1 MFVRVVLDCLVVDLG
16 ANLDRVEQMNEELP
30 IWIMEPDP
38 TEKWHSWTEKFTQ
51 PRQKAEL
58 ISEWTSIDDIKRRLK
73 EVRQYARDNN
83 AALVEQLKASL
94 SEKYPQV
101 AISSAPDSAAAL
113 SYIAGISDGIKTISI
128 NNSRS
133 VTQEL
138 KPGLVA
144 NGFTVI
150 ESYYDEFEFRDK
162 ARKSVEY
169 WELPQA
175 VDNEHKGT
183 FDVSVKMSGVDSPA
197 AAGTKSY
204 LAVLGVNAVSAED
217 GTVFFLQ
224 HFRNIYN
231 DVSQAKKVV
240 LVVGLDKIVKDRE
253 AAAFQ
258 AKCMGMF
265 GAETVI
271 LGVQPKP
278 AKTAT
283 IAELPF
289 LPGNGDRELHLIILD
304 NKRTGLLQSQFK
316 DFFLCIGC
324 RTCTGACPAYLSGK
338 PLSPKELILNVK
350 GHLSEVGFEQLMQ
363 ESGTETPQTGADE
376 GRGDAVITEEEI
388 WACTTCRACQQACPL
403 QLKHTD
409 AIVGLRQN
417 LTLVQSK
424 MPETIQL
431 MLRNMDSRGHPWAG
445 VQSLRLRGDWTSET
459 DVKVISEDNAGSVDV
474 LFWVGCTGALVDR
487 NIATTF
493 AVVSLLK
500 KAGVNFGVLGGA
512 ENCCGD
518 PARRAGYEFQFQ
530 MMAEQNIELFKRHGV
545 KKVVTACPHCFNTLK
560 NEYPQFGGECEIIHH
575 TQLIGEL
582 QKEKR
587 LGLYEDKGGTV
598 TYHDPCYLGRHND
611 IYEPARQIL
620 SRIPDTTLV
629 EMEQNRQRSFCCGGG
644 GSRLWLE
651 ERIGKKI
658 NEMRTDRAL
667 QTKAETMVTA
677 CPYCLQMF
685 EDVVKA
691 KGDAVSLKVMDI
703 AEVLDRSLAK

>member
-1 MFVRVVLDCLVVDLG
+1 LG
-16 ANLDRVEQMNEELP
+16 VSSAFGAARAIFDRVELMNIELP
-30 IWIMEPDP
+30 IWILEPDP
-38 TEKWHSWTEKFTQ
+38 TEKWNSWTKRFTE
-51 PRQKAEL
+51 PKMKSDL
-58 ISEWTSIDDIKRRLK
+58 ITEFTSIDDIKRQLK
-73 EVRQYARDNN
+73 DVRQYARDNSE
-83 AALVEQLKASL
+83 ALVAELKANL
-94 SEKYPQV
+94 SQRYPGV
-101 AISSAPDSAAAL
+101 TVTSAADSAEAL
-113 SYIAGISDGIKTISI
+113 SYITRVADGIKTVSI

-133 VTQEL
+133 VNQEL

-150 ESYYDEFEFRDK
+150 ESYYDEFEFKDK
-162 ARKSVEY
+162 DRKSLEY

-175 VDNEHKGT
+175 VDKEHKGT
-183 FDVSVKMSGVDSPA
+183 FDVSTRMGGVDPA
-197 AAGTKSY
+197 PPGGTRSY
-204 LAVLGVNAVSAED
+204 LAVLGVNAISAAD
-217 GTVFFLQ
+217 GTVCFLQ
-224 HFRNIYN
+224 HFRNIHN
-231 DVSQAKKVV
+231 DLRQARKIV

-265 GAETVI
+265 GAEAVI

-278 AKTAT
+278 AQTPT

-289 LPGNGDRELHLIILD
+289 VPGDSGRELHVIILD
-304 NKRTGLLQSQFK
+304 NHRTSLLQSQFK

-338 PLSPKELILNVK
+338 PLSPKELILNLK
-350 GHLSEVGFEQLMQ
+350 GQLSQVGFEQLMQ
-363 ESGTETPQTGADE
+363 ESPPEPAAPGSDTTP
-376 GRGDAVITEEEI
+376 GDTVITEDEI
-388 WACTTCRACQQACPL
+388 WACTTCRACQQVCPL

-445 VQSLRLRGDWTSET
+445 VQSLRLRGDWTAET
-459 DVKVISEDNAGSVDV
+459 DVRVLSDDDSGGVDV

-487 NIATTF
+487 NITSTLA
-493 AVVSLLK
+493 AVNVLRR
-500 KAGVNFGVLGGA
+500 AGVNFAVLGGS

-530 MMAEQNIELFKRHGV
+530 VMAEQNIELFKRHAV
-545 KKVVTACPHCFNTLK
+545 KKIVTACPHCFSTLK
-560 NEYPQFGGECEIIHH
+560 NEYPPLGAEFEVVHH
-575 TQLIGEL
+575 TQFIGEL
-582 QKEKR
+582 LKQNR
-587 LGLYEDKGGTV
+587 LGTCGGAGGTV

-620 SRIPDTTLV
+620 GSIPGTTLV

-658 NEMRTDRAL
+658 NEMRTERAIV
-667 QTKAETMVTA
+667 TRAETMVTA